1 MLNKRYYI
9 ALGIVVVMTLFL
21 LKLPQRAAHQVKR
34 GVAGFFLPLFCLQA
48 SAAHF
53 SDKAATAVTSKAE
66 LARQLEQAER
76 QNQELRIQLSQAD
89 ELTRENARLRQY
101 FGFAKQLPWKT
112 KVGRVIGRD
121 PVNWWKTLRIDV
133 GRRDGIVPNL
143 AVVVPQNSNTN
154 QWPVI
159 CLVGRIG
166 DVTDTQSQVV
176 LLGNPDCRVSVFVEM
191 NNLREA
197 GVIAPAS
204 PVPVDSSI
212 VELSF
217 LSRNSKLSPG
227 QRVVTSGEGGI
238 FPKGIFVGQVV
249 DWKTVGYG
257 LYNEARVKIDVK
269 PSSLEEV
276 WVKLP

>member
-34 GVAGFFLPLFCLQA
+34 GVAGFFLPLFGLKA
-48 SAAHF
+48 SAAHV

-133 GRRDGIVPNL
+133 GSRDGIVPNL

-166 DVTDTQSQVV
+166 DVTLTQSQVV

-269 PSSLEEV
+269 PSGLEEV